1 MKCAVASCS
10 NEAVVHVTETENDKG
25 YDICKSCFE
34 REDYYEILGVG
45 YYQKTW
51 QVGTKHRPLEIVA

>member
-1 MKCAVASCS
+1 MKCAVVSCY
-10 NEAVVHVTETENDKG
+10 NKAEVNVIEIDNGKEF
-25 YDICKSCFE
+25 DICRSCFE
-34 REDYYEILGVG
+34 RDDYYEILGVG

>member
-1 MKCAVASCS
+1 MKCAVVSCP
-10 NEAVVHVTETENDKG
+10 NEAIVNVTEIESGRENDV
-25 YDICKSCFE
+25 CRSCFE